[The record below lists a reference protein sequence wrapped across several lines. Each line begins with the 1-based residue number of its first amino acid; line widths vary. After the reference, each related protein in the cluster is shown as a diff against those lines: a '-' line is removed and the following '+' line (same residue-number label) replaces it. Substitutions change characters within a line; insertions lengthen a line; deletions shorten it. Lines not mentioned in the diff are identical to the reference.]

1 MAGLVLNST
10 AVILL
15 NFCAKPNICPSISAT
30 SPSCKP
36 LAVRLKTT
44 PMKLSDIYKDR
55 LTKVF
60 IVTEQD
66 DDNEL
71 NWTIEATD
79 FEFIPEEE
87 NYYIIKAFEVSENN
101 KTDCYIGI
109 MAPERIAE
117 IVIKQNSV
125 GQTEVESIYDQ
136 EKSII
141 PAIASDCFGDYELF
155 YAKENPQIGIEILRN
170 GLCQATNKNVVAE
183 DLGYIFRDEG
193 RIEEAIEAFKISEE
207 NGPSSEYTFWEL
219 AGLYEQLGQTD
230 KQKEYKQKYK
240 ESGGIDQ

>member
-1 MAGLVLNST
+1 M
-10 AVILL
+10 
-15 NFCAKPNICPSISAT
+15 
-30 SPSCKP
+30 
-36 LAVRLKTT
+36 
-44 PMKLSDIYKDR
+44 
-55 LTKVF
+55 
-60 IVTEQD
+60 TEQD
-66 DDNEL
+66 DENEL

-117 IVIKQNSV
+117 IVIKQGSN
-125 GQTEVESIYDQ
+125 GQTKVESIYDQ
-136 EKSII
+136 VKSII
-141 PAIASDCFGDYELF
+141 PSIASECFGDYEL
-155 YAKENPQIGIEILRN
+155 YYSKENSQIGIDILKS
-170 GLCQATNKNVVAE
+170 GLTIATNKNVVAE
-183 DLGYIFRDEG
+183 DLGYILRDEG

-230 KQKEYKQKYK
+230 KQTEYRQKYK
-240 ESGGIDQ
+240 DNGGIDQ